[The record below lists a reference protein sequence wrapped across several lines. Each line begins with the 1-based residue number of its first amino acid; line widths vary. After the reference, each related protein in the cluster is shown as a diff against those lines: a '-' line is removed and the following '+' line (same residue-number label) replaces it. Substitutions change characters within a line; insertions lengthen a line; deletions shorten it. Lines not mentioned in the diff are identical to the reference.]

1 MRRGCRTIANDIRHV
16 CRHPSNLANGDVKS
30 SDLKRLGIISH
41 NGLARA
47 ARVPEDLKMGRL
59 GEITYQPTLDLPS
72 TQLEI
77 IEGSHC

>member
-1 MRRGCRTIANDIRHV
+1 M

-47 ARVPEDLKMGRL
+47 GRIPEGLEMGNWMTF
-59 GEITYQPTLDLPS
+59 ITC
-72 TQLEI
+72 TQLEMKLA
-77 IEGSHC
+77 ELVTGFFRR